1 MIYPEPI
8 KTYQKRMPIKNL
20 LIIGAG
26 SISKTHIKN
35 INLIDKDIEI
45 SCLSSSG
52 RKISATNIG
61 VNQAFSKLKE
71 LKNKKFE
78 RVIISSPSPFH
89 LKHALPFLK
98 DNIPTLIEKP
108 LSSDYKK
115 ALKFFEKNKLNT
127 KFNIGY
133 NLRLNES
140 LKFFKKAL
148 DSNIVGDIHSI
159 FSEVG
164 QFLPNWRDKNY
175 KDSVSAKED
184 LGGGVLLELSHEID
198 YLTWIFGYPER
209 IFCFLNDSK
218 ELNLEVED
226 QAKIVFLNKDG
237 SIVSL
242 SLDMLKR
249 NPKRTC
255 RVEGKKGT
263 LIWDFYRNEVSF
275 QKPNERK
282 IILFKK
288 RFNKNSSYLELMKN
302 FLNIKKKG
310 LSELADQYE
319 GLQVL
324 KLVDALKMSHK
335 KNKMLNF

>member
-1 MIYPEPI
+1 MTCLRLM
-8 KTYQKRMPIKNL
+8 KTSQIIMLTKNL

-35 INLIDKDIEI
+35 IRLIDKDIKI

-52 RKISATNIG
+52 RQISQIDLG
-61 VNQAFSKLKE
+61 VDQVFSQSNE
-71 LKNKKFE
+71 IKNKKFDKV
-78 RVIISSPSPFH
+78 VICSPSSLH
-89 LKHALPFLK
+89 LTHTLPFLK
-98 DNIPTLIEKP
+98 KNIPILIEKP

-115 ALKFFEKNKLNT
+115 ALKFFEKNRLNINC
-127 KFNIGY
+127 NIGY

-140 LKFFKKAL
+140 LKFFRKAV

-175 KDSVSAKED
+175 KDSVSARKD

-198 YLTWIFGYPER
+198 YLTWIFGFPKR
-209 IFCFLNDSK
+209 IFCFLNHSK
-218 ELNLEVED
+218 ELNLKVED
-226 QAKIVFLNKDG
+226 QAKIVFVNKDD

-255 RVEGKKGT
+255 RIEGKKGT
-263 LIWDFYRNEVSF
+263 LIWDFYKNEVTL
-275 QKPNERK
+275 QKPNK
-282 IILFKK
+282 KKMILFKK
-288 RFNKNSSYLELMKN
+288 RFNKNSSYLSEMKI
-302 FLNIKKKG
+302 FLSGKKKG

-324 KLVDALKMSHK
+324 KLIDALKMSHK